1 MLITPIPGVK
11 AEALNSTLV
20 NVRNSL
26 TSKVQS
32 SGPDGATERAC
43 RYLEWVHEAR
53 RLLRRQIRPAELE
66 YLLPTQDYE
75 VVLAAIAARAAH
87 QPDPTRNSSASERV
101 LGGLVAMQLDER
113 GEAFDAALSD
123 LQSQIQR
130 FQQQRD
136 AELVVLD
143 TNIYMHHPQ
152 KLEDMDLAGELHLG
166 NAHIHVLVPLVVID
180 ELDKG
185 KRAGGDRGYRAA
197 YAVSYIDKI
206 AQDAGRIRP
215 AHLSNE
221 GHPRGKVTVEVV
233 LDPPGHARLPNNDD
247 EIVARAVDIQAL
259 AGRPIRLITYDTKMR
274 MRGPDA
280 GLRVDKLAEPEKDEK
295 PSRRR
300 LREAD

>member
-1 MLITPIPGVK
+1 MLITPVPGVK
-11 AEALNSTLV
+11 VEALRSTLTH
-20 NVRNSL
+20 VRNSH
-26 TSKVQS
+26 TKVQP
-32 SGPDGATERAC
+32 SGPEAAAERAC

-53 RLLRRQIRPAELE
+53 GLLRRQIRPAELE
-66 YLLPTQDYE
+66 YLLPSQYYE
-75 VVLAAIAARAAH
+75 VVLAAIAARAASTY
-87 QPDPTRNSSASERV
+87 PASEGV
-101 LGGLVAMQLDER
+101 LNGLVAMQLEER

-123 LQSQIQR
+123 LEKQIQR
-130 FQQQRD
+130 FQQQQRD

-152 KLEDMDLAGELHLG
+152 KLEDIDLAGELHLS
-166 NAHIHVLVPLVVID
+166 NADIHILVPLVVID

-206 AQDAGRIRP
+206 AQAGGRIRRG
-215 AHLSNE
+215 HLSSE

-247 EIVARAVDIQAL
+247 EIVARAVDIQTL
-259 AGRPIRLITYDTKMR
+259 AGRPIRLVTYDVKMR
-274 MRGPDA
+274 MRGRDA
-280 GLRVDKLAEPEKDEK
+280 GLRVDKLEEPEKDEK

-300 LREAD
+300 RRDAD

>member
-1 MLITPIPGVK
+1 MLITPVPGVN
-11 AEALNSTLV
+11 AETLKSTLM
-20 NVRNSL
+20 NVRNAL
-26 TSKVQS
+26 TNKVQS
-32 SGPDGATERAC
+32 SGPERATERAC

-66 YLLPTQDYE
+66 YLLPSQDYE
-75 VVLAAIAARAAH
+75 VVLAAIAARANQ
-87 QPDPTRNSSASERV
+87 QPSSVSNNFASEGV
-101 LGGLVAMQLDER
+101 LNGLVAMQLDER

-123 LQSQIQR
+123 LQKQIQR

-166 NAHIHVLVPLVVID
+166 NADIHILVPLVVID

-206 AQDAGRIRP
+206 AQAGGKIRSR
-215 AHLSNE
+215 HLSNE
-221 GHPRGKVTVEVV
+221 GQPRGAVTIEVV
-233 LDPPGHARLPNNDD
+233 LDSPGHARLPNNDD
-247 EIVARAVDIQAL
+247 EIVARAVDIQTL
-259 AGRPIRLITYDTKMR
+259 AGRPIRLVTYDVKMR
-274 MRGPDA
+274 MRGRDA
-280 GLRVDKLAEPEKDEK
+280 GLRVDKLEEPEKDEK

-300 LREAD
+300 READ

>member
-1 MLITPIPGVK
+1 MLITPVPGVN
-11 AEALNSTLV
+11 AETLRWTLT

-26 TSKVQS
+26 TKVQP
-32 SGPDGATERAC
+32 SGPERAAERAC

-53 RLLRRQIRPAELE
+53 RLLRGQIRPAELE
-66 YLLPTQDYE
+66 YLLPSQDYE
-75 VVLAAIAARAAH
+75 VVLAAIAAHAASNH
-87 QPDPTRNSSASERV
+87 LASERV
-101 LGGLVAMQLDER
+101 FNGLIATQLDER
-113 GEAFDAALSD
+113 GGAFDAALSD
-123 LQSQIQR
+123 LDKQIKR

-152 KLEDMDLAGELHLG
+152 KLGDIDLAGELRLG
-166 NAHIHVLVPLVVID
+166 NADIHILVPLVVID

-206 AQDAGRIRP
+206 AQAGGRIH
-215 AHLSNE
+215 AGHSSSE

-247 EIVARAVDIQAL
+247 EIVARAVDIQTL
-259 AGRPIRLITYDTKMR
+259 AGRPIRLVTYDVKMR
-274 MRGPDA
+274 MRGRDA
-280 GLRVDKLAEPEKDEK
+280 GLRVDKLEEPEKDEK

-300 LREAD
+300 RRDAD